1 MKTVIVL
8 TLLIA
13 TVFCLPVKRSASS
26 SESSEELVVVQ
37 RPPPILQ
44 KAAAVMFKAEP
55 TQTTP
60 AESNESTDSADDSED
75 ADEES
80 ETDEREDENDTD
92 SSESESGESA
102 ITVVP
107 STVEPSLDPIINTGR
122 GDSMGYPSDYKK
134 NIVYVDANNFE
145 KLPSPY
151 KSYSSDKLGG
161 LTFVSKKSSDQSI
174 NDVEKEIKLY
184 KALQVHDTLL
194 EEEDTSTPEVQ
205 NMEPNDRQVALG
217 SQDIVP
223 TGNQDAT
230 AESDSEGASA
240 GDTPNDSTSASA
252 SQEQNEEESD
262 SSPSSEETTA
272 TPGAADSEDDSSQST
287 ESQESDSDEE
297 TTQTTDATV
306 IIAK

>member
-1 MKTVIVL
+1 MKTVFVL

-26 SESSEELVVVQ
+26 SESSEELVTVQ
-37 RPPPILQ
+37 QPPPILE
-44 KAAAVMFKAEP
+44 KGAAVMYKAEP

-60 AESNESTDSADDSED
+60 VDSNESTDSADDSED

-80 ETDEREDENDTD
+80 ETDEKEDENDTD
-92 SSESESGESA
+92 TSESESGETA

-122 GDSMGYPSDYKK
+122 GDNMGYPSDYKK

-145 KLPSPY
+145 KIPSPY

-184 KALQVHDTLL
+184 KALQVHDTPL
-194 EEEDTSTPEVQ
+194 EEEDTSTPDVE
-205 NMEPNDRQVALG
+205 NMEPNNRQAPLG
-217 SQDIVP
+217 SQEIVP
-223 TGNQDAT
+223 TGNKDAT
-230 AESDSEGASA
+230 AEGASA
-240 GDTPNDSTSASA
+240 GDTSSDSASASA

-262 SSPSSEETTA
+262 NSLSSEETTA
-272 TPGAADSEDDSSQST
+272 TPGAADSEEST
-287 ESQESDSDEE
+287 ESQESDSSEG
-297 TTQTTDATV
+297 TTQTTDPT
-306 IIAK
+306 IITAK